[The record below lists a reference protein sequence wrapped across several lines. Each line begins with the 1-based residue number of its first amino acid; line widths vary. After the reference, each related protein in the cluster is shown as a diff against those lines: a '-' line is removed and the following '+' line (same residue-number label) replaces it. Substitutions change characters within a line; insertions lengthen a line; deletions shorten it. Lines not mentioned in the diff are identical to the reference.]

1 MSLLQINL
9 FGGVEV
15 VRASGESVL
24 IPSRKAATLL
34 GYVALSSPRAI
45 SRGKLATLL
54 WDGHFGDRARASLR
68 QALLTLR
75 RELPQYPE
83 VILADRDDI
92 RVCPNAVSTDV
103 GEFERLLTGTDP
115 ERLARAAMLYRGD
128 LLEGI
133 SSTSCQFE
141 AWLTAE
147 RQRLRAQAMRALA
160 GLLDVGGR
168 EHMDIA
174 IALALRI
181 LAIDPL
187 QEVVHRILMRCYA
200 QQGRRPD
207 ALRQYDL
214 CRSVLWREVR
224 AAPEQET
231 EQLQREIRRMFHAAR
246 PRSASLKLPR
256 AKNFDATF
264 TLDVT
269 PASRSWS

>member
-54 WDGHFGDRARASLR
+54 WDGPFGDRARASLR

-75 RELPQYPE
+75 RELPQCSD
-83 VILADRDDI
+83 VISADRGDI
-92 RVCPNAVSTDV
+92 RICPNAISTDV
-103 GEFERLLTGTDP
+103 AEFERLLTGSDP

-141 AWLTAE
+141 AWLSAE
-147 RQRLRAQAMRALA
+147 RQRLRTQAMQALA
-160 GLLDVGGR
+160 GLLDSGGR

-187 QEVVHRILMRCYA
+187 QEEVHRVVMRCYT
-200 QQGRRPD
+200 QQGRRTE

-224 AAPEQET
+224 AVPEQET
-231 EQLQREIRRMFHAAR
+231 ERLQREIRRTFHAA
-246 PRSASLKLPR
+246 PLKSASFKLHR

-269 PASRSWS
+269 PASRSLS

>member
-15 VRASGESVL
+15 MRASGESVL

-54 WDGHFGDRARASLR
+54 WDGQFGDRARASLR

-75 RELPQYPE
+75 RELPQYSD
-83 VILADRDDI
+83 VIAADRDDI
-92 RVCPNAVSTDV
+92 RIWPNAISTDV
-103 GEFERLLTGTDP
+103 GEFERLLSDGDP
-115 ERLARAAMLYRGD
+115 ERLSRAAMLYRGD

-141 AWLTAE
+141 AWLSAE
-147 RQRLRAQAMRALA
+147 RQRLRTKAMQALA
-160 GLLDVGGR
+160 GLLDTDGR

-181 LAIDPL
+181 VAIDPL
-187 QEVVHRILMRCYA
+187 QEQVHRILMRCYA
-200 QQGRRPD
+200 QQGRRTD

-214 CRSVLWREVR
+214 CRSVLWRDVR
-224 AAPEQET
+224 AVPEQET
-231 EQLQREIRRMFHAAR
+231 EQLQRDIRRMFHAAPLR
-246 PRSASLKLPR
+246 PASVKLQR

-264 TLDVT
+264 TLGVT

>member
-15 VRASGESVL
+15 VSASGESVP

-54 WDGHFGDRARASLR
+54 WDGHFSDRARASLR

-75 RELPQYPE
+75 RVLPQYPD
-83 VILADRDDI
+83 VISADRDDI
-92 RVCPNAVSTDV
+92 RICPAAINTDV
-103 GEFERLLTGTDP
+103 GEFERLLREGDP

-128 LLEGI
+128 LLDGLG
-133 SSTSCQFE
+133 STSCQFE
-141 AWLTAE
+141 AWLSAE
-147 RQRLRAQAMRALA
+147 RQRLRTLAMQALA
-160 GLLDVGGR
+160 GLLDADKR
-168 EHMDIA
+168 EHMDVA

-187 QEVVHRILMRCYA
+187 QENVHRILMRCYA
-200 QQGRRPD
+200 QQGRRAD

-214 CRSVLWREVR
+214 CRSVLWRDVR
-224 AAPEQET
+224 AVPEQET
-231 EQLQREIRRMFHAAR
+231 ERLQCELRRMFCAS
-246 PRSASLKLPR
+246 PRSVSLKLPR

-269 PASRSWS
+269 PASRSLS

>member
-15 VRASGESVL
+15 VSASGESVS

-54 WDGHFGDRARASLR
+54 WDGQFSDRARGSLR

-75 RELPQYPE
+75 RVLPQYPHL
-83 VILADRDDI
+83 IAADRDDI
-92 RVCPNAVSTDV
+92 RICPAAISTDV
-103 GEFERLLTGTDP
+103 GEFERLLREGHP

-128 LLEGI
+128 LLDSLG
-133 SSTSCQFE
+133 STSCQFE
-141 AWLTAE
+141 AWLSAE
-147 RQRLRAQAMRALA
+147 RQRLRTLAMQALA
-160 GLLDVGGR
+160 GLLDADKR

-187 QEVVHRILMRCYA
+187 QENVHRIVMRCYA
-200 QQGRRPD
+200 QQGRRAD

-214 CRSVLWREVR
+214 CRSVLWRDVR
-224 AAPEQET
+224 AVPEQET
-231 EQLQREIRRMFHAAR
+231 ERLQREIRRMFCA
-246 PRSASLKLPR
+246 PPKSVSLKLLR

-269 PASRSWS
+269 AASRSLS

>member
-75 RELPQYPE
+75 RELPQCSD
-83 VILADRDDI
+83 VISADRGDI
-92 RVCPNAVSTDV
+92 RICPNAISTDV
-103 GEFERLLTGTDP
+103 GEFERLLTGSDP

-141 AWLTAE
+141 AWLAAE
-147 RQRLRAQAMRALA
+147 RQRLRTQAMQALA
-160 GLLDVGGR
+160 GLLDAGGR

-187 QEVVHRILMRCYA
+187 QEEVHRVVMRCYT
-200 QQGRRPD
+200 QQGRRTD

-224 AAPEQET
+224 AVPEQET
-231 EQLQREIRRMFHAAR
+231 ERLQREIRRTFHAV
-246 PRSASLKLPR
+246 PLKSASLKLHP

-269 PASRSWS
+269 PASRSLS

>member
-15 VRASGESVL
+15 VCATGESVL

-75 RELPQYPE
+75 RELPRCSD

-92 RVCPNAVSTDV
+92 RICPNSISTDV
-103 GEFERLLTGTDP
+103 GEFERLLTGGDP
-115 ERLARAAMLYRGD
+115 ERLARAAVLYRGD

-133 SSTSCQFE
+133 GSTSCQFE
-141 AWLTAE
+141 AWLSAE
-147 RQRLRAQAMRALA
+147 RQRLRTQAMRALA
-160 GLLDVGGR
+160 GLLDSGGR

-187 QEVVHRILMRCYA
+187 QEEIHRILMRCYA
-200 QQGRRPD
+200 QQGRRTD

-224 AAPEQET
+224 AAPERET
-231 EQLQREIRRMFHAAR
+231 ERLQLEIRHTFRAAV
-246 PRSASLKLPR
+246 RSTSLKLPR
-256 AKNFDATF
+256 DKNSDATF

-269 PASRSWS
+269 PASRSLS